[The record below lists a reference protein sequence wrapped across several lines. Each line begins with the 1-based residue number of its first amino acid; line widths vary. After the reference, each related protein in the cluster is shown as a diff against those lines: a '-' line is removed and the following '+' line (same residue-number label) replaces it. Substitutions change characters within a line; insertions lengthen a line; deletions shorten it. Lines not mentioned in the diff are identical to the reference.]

1 MYRSW
6 KAQLRVLTALTLR
19 EIQSQNSSLEYGYAW
34 ALIDVCISIAVLTVL
49 KVFIRALSP
58 AGMPPILFL
67 VTGILPWLTFS
78 STATAMEGAIMKN
91 RRLLLLPGLTP
102 LDFAFAKAL
111 QILCTYGSVFAAAVA
126 VAALYFGARASPA
139 FADRRDHDVSQQL
152 GSGHCIWAHHHA
164 AHACAAAHR
173 KGHRNRVAFRAAV
186 LRRVFHHHD
195 VSGMDLALP
204 HLESDAFHVEENF
217 MRTYWFTT
225 YQTPD
230 RPGPLYVGECILGM
244 AFLGLSLERYV
255 RRRVPA

>member
-78 STATAMEGAIMKN
+78 STATAMEGAIAKN
-91 RRLLLLPGLTP
+91 KRLLLLPGLTP

-111 QILCTYGSVFAAAVA
+111 QILCTYGSVFVAVA
-126 VAALYFGARASPA
+126 VAASYFEQAPPPRSLIGAIMMYLSSW
-139 FADRRDHDVSQQL
+139 VL
-152 GSGHCIWAHHHA
+152 GIAYGLITMPLTRVLPPIAKVIGIVWRFGLLFSG
-164 AHACAAAHR
+164 
-173 KGHRNRVAFRAAV
+173 
-186 LRRVFHHHD
+186 VFFTIT
-195 VSGMDLALP
+195 MFPEWTWPYLTWNP
-204 HLESDAFHVEENF
+204 MIHVEEL

-225 YQTPD
+225 YQTPV
-230 RPGPLYVGECILGM
+230 GSPLYVGECILGM